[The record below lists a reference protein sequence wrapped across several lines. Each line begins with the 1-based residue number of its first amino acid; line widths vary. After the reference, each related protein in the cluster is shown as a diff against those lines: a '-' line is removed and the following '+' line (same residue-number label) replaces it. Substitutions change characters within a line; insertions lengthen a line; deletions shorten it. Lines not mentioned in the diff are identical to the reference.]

1 MSINI
6 KYAEKLEKIT
16 HLISNSDSIASL
28 VTNTQTIL
36 ENLLIVELSGLFI
49 YDKKSNKL
57 KLMSYRG
64 FTKAESML
72 AEKTAMERHP
82 GWVYKNKKTILIKD
96 TLIEKNIITSDSKR
110 RWTTRSIVCIPILT
124 KDECIGII
132 TLSSAQPNKFNT
144 IHVSILNFVAL
155 LFSNVYLNLLF
166 KKDQEEKQEKLL
178 NTIEEIKKTKKLQ
191 ERFLANL
198 SHEIRTPLNT
208 IIGISTILKQSP
220 YVKKERDSIK
230 ILSLSAEN
238 LKGLINDILDFSKI
252 EANEVKLEMDT
263 ISIKELIEN
272 ALFSFKE
279 KINIKNL
286 EVKSIYDSKL
296 NLLLSDKIKLNQV
309 ILNILSNA
317 IKFTAKGT
325 ISLSVKVLK
334 DSINTQKIA
343 IVIKDTGIGITK
355 EKLGIIF
362 EPFQQEDTTIT
373 RKYGGTGL
381 GLSLSKNIIN
391 LLGGELDVKSTK
403 NKGSSFKIE
412 IELKKA
418 STPSKKIN
426 VLPKKEIPDLIKQNP
441 HILLVEDDD
450 LNIFLIEKL
459 SILWGITIEIAKN
472 GKKAIEI
479 LKIKTFDLILMDVQ
493 MPLMDGVKATK
504 FIREN
509 LKLTIPII
517 GLTANAVKSD
527 QQKCLNAGMT
537 AYVTKPFDADKLK
550 QKISDLILESK
561 K

>member
-16 HLISNSDSIASL
+16 QLISNSDS
-28 VTNTQTIL
+28 L
-36 ENLLIVELSGLFI
+36 ENLVANSQTIIEKIILVELSGIFL

-64 FTKAESML
+64 FTKAESIL
-72 AEKTAMERHP
+72 AEKTALERHP
-82 GWVYKNKKTILIKD
+82 GWVCKNKKPILIKD
-96 TLIEKNIITSDSKR
+96 TLIEKNIITTDSRR
-110 RWTTRSIVCIPILT
+110 RWQTRSRVCIPILT

-132 TLSSAQPNKFNT
+132 TLSSAKPNRFNDS
-144 IHVSILNFVAL
+144 HVSILNFVAI

-166 KKDQEEKQEKLL
+166 KKDQEDKQEKLL
-178 NTIEEIKKTKKLQ
+178 NYIEEIKKTKKLQ

-208 IIGISTILKQSP
+208 IIGISNILKQSP
-220 YVKKERDSIK
+220 DVKKEKDSIK
-230 ILSLSAEN
+230 ILSISAEN

-252 EANEVKLEMDT
+252 EANELKLEMDT
-263 ISIKELIEN
+263 VSIKEMIEN
-272 ALFSFKE
+272 AIFSFKE
-279 KINIKNL
+279 KINLKNL
-286 EVKSIYDSKL
+286 EIKSIYDSKL
-296 NLLLSDKIKLNQV
+296 NLLQSDKIKLNQV

-317 IKFTAKGT
+317 IKFTENGK

-334 DSINTQKIA
+334 DTINTQKIA

-355 EKLGIIF
+355 EKIGIIF
-362 EPFQQEDTTIT
+362 EPFQQEDITIT

-403 NKGSSFKIE
+403 NKGSAFKIE

-418 STPSKKIN
+418 TNITKNKK
-426 VLPKKEIPDLIKQNP
+426 VLPKKEIPDVLNQNP

-450 LNIFLIEKL
+450 LNIFLIKKL
-459 SILWGITIEIAKN
+459 SNLWGTKIDIAKN
-472 GKKAIEI
+472 GKKAIEV
-479 LKIKTFDLILMDVQ
+479 LQKKSFDLILMDVQ
-493 MPLMDGVKATK
+493 MPVMDGFKATK
-504 FIREN
+504 YIREN
-509 LKLTIPII
+509 LKLHTPII
-517 GLTANAVKSD
+517 GLTANAVKTD

-537 AYVTKPFDADKLK
+537 EYITKPFDADNLK
-550 QKISDLILESK
+550 QKISELISK
-561 K
+561 TKK